1 VGTKFGQPFEDES
14 EMVDQGNQ
22 TQREWKMEDLMGA
35 NESSIAERVRTADF
49 GGSEHSSEEY
59 LQRTY

>member
-1 VGTKFGQPFEDES
+1 
-14 EMVDQGNQ
+14 
-22 TQREWKMEDLMGA
+22 MEDLMGA

-59 LQRTY
+59 LQRTYQQYS